1 MAGGISSGRDVGQP
15 LMETI
20 LRHRALESSS
30 PSMAHRRLW
39 WFEVPWSMDPVI
51 PKPGVV
57 AEGVDRGR
65 RDL

>member
-1 MAGGISSGRDVGQP
+1 MARAIYFARWLRNDGVVG
-15 LMETI
+15 
-20 LRHRALESSS
+20 ASAAVG
-30 PSMAHRRLW
+30 MA
-39 WFEVPWSMDPVI
+39 PVI